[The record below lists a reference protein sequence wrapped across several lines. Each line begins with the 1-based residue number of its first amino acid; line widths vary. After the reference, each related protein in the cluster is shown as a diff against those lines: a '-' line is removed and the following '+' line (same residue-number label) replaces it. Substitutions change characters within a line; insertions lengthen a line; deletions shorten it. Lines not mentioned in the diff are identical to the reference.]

1 MAAPRPP
8 RLAEFVELSRT
19 IALARGTGLP
29 GRVWA
34 SGRPAWIPDVVV
46 DDNFPRARAAEKVG
60 LHSAFA
66 VPVVRGSDVVGVMEF
81 FSGDI
86 REPDTALLD
95 TMKTAA
101 SQIGLYAAG
110 KWASDELDAF
120 FNLSPDLLCVASE
133 GYFLRLNPAWT
144 QGSATRSRSCGRRRS
159 SASCIPTIVTR
170 RLPRCRG

>member
-1 MAAPRPP
+1 MGFAGP
-8 RLAEFVELSRT
+8 
-19 IALARGTGLP
+19 GL
-29 GRVWA
+29 GQ
-34 SGRPAWIPDVVV
+34 RPAGVDSRCGL

-110 KWASDELDAF
+110 KWAMT
-120 FNLSPDLLCVASE
+120 N
-133 GYFLRLNPAWT
+133 W
-144 QGSATRSRSCGRRRS
+144 TRSSTCRPICCASQARATS
-159 SASCIPTIVTR
+159 S
-170 RLPRCRG
+170 G